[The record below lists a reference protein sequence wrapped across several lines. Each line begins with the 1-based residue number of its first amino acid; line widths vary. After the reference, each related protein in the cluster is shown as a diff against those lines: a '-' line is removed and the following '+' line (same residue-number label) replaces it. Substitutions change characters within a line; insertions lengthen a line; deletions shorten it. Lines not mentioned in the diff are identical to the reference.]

1 MIREY
6 NALDE
11 KSLRAIHVRSGLP
24 ANCWPNL
31 NNPLYI
37 ARLVDVEE
45 NNRVVQGGF
54 IKLTGEAY
62 LLLDHDYDTPERR
75 WDILQKL
82 TVKAL
87 FEAGQP
93 RFGSL
98 ALSNGLEDVSA
109 WLPPSLVKSF
119 WPRLKSLGFEPS
131 PWGSYTALLK

>member
-11 KSLRAIHVRSGLP
+11 KALKEIHIRSGLP

-31 NNPLYI
+31 SNPLYLV
-37 ARLVDVEE
+37 RLVDTEG
-45 NNRVVQGGF
+45 NRVVQGGF

-62 LLLDHDYDTPERR
+62 LLLDHNYDTPERR
-75 WDILQKL
+75 WQILQDL

-87 FEAGQP
+87 AEAAQP

-98 ALSNGLEDVSA
+98 ALAGGLEDVSA
-109 WLPPSLVKSF
+109 WLPPPLVKSF

-131 PWGSYTALLK
+131 PWASYTALLR